1 MGDEELER
9 ALKLIYQPPKPQGRE
24 DFLKGIETPQMTMLE
39 FFLSQVGYIRPWGWL
54 LSLGIFAAALR
65 ILWRQ
70 PPQAV
75 WMVAA
80 LLPFAA
86 LSTVMELNRSARY
99 QMEELELAARFS
111 LRAVILARMSI
122 LGFGN
127 LLLLAVL
134 GPLVMKWTG
143 LPLVETGFY
152 MLCPYCLTAVLCL
165 VILRR
170 RRHGENL
177 YLCAGAAV
185 AVSLLFGLAD
195 RFTVLTRTISSAAD
209 HAGLSL
215 LLLALMVWEYRKYLA
230 NMEEYAWN

>member
-1 MGDEELER
+1 MGDEELKR

-99 QMEELELAARFS
+99 QMEELELAARF
-111 LRAVILARMSI
+111 
-122 LGFGN
+122 
-127 LLLLAVL
+127 
-134 GPLVMKWTG
+134 
-143 LPLVETGFY
+143 
-152 MLCPYCLTAVLCL
+152 
-165 VILRR
+165 
-170 RRHGENL
+170 
-177 YLCAGAAV
+177 
-185 AVSLLFGLAD
+185 GLA
-195 RFTVLTRTISSAAD
+195 
-209 HAGLSL
+209 
-215 LLLALMVWEYRKYLA
+215 ALE
-230 NMEEYAWN
+230 NGEDPCP

>member
-1 MGDEELER
+1 MRDRELKR
-9 ALKLIYQPPKPQGRE
+9 ALRTVYQPPEPKGKRA
-24 DFLKGIETPQMTMLE
+24 FLDGMKSSQMTMLE

-54 LSLGIFAAALR
+54 LSVGIFAAALW
-65 ILWRQ
+65 ILWKQ

-86 LSTVMELNRSARY
+86 LPTVMELNRSARH

-111 LRAVILARMSI
+111 LRAVILARMSV

-134 GPLVMKWTG
+134 GPLVMKWTR

-165 VILRR
+165 MILRR

-185 AVSLLFGLAD
+185 AVSLLFGLTH
-195 RFTVLTRTISSAAD
+195 RFTVLTRTMSYAAD
-209 HAGLSL
+209 HAGIPL
-215 LLLALMVWEYRKYLA
+215 LLLVLMLWEYRKYLV
-230 NMEEYAWN
+230 NMEEYVWN

>member
-1 MGDEELER
+1 MGDEELKR

-65 ILWRQ
+65 LLWRQ

-127 LLLLAVL
+127 LLL
-134 GPLVMKWTG
+134 
-143 LPLVETGFY
+143 VETGFY

-195 RFTVLTRTISSAAD
+195 RFTVLTRTRSSAAD

-215 LLLALMVWEYRKYLA
+215 LLLALMVWEYRKYLV

>member
-1 MGDEELER
+1 MGDEELKR

-143 LPLVETGFY
+143 LPLVETA
-152 MLCPYCLTAVLCL
+152 P
-165 VILRR
+165 
-170 RRHGENL
+170 
-177 YLCAGAAV
+177 AGGPGPTGDEV
-185 AVSLLFGLAD
+185 D
-195 RFTVLTRTISSAAD
+195 RPAP
-209 HAGLSL
+209 G
-215 LLLALMVWEYRKYLA
+215 
-230 NMEEYAWN
+230 